1 MTNYELVIKQVE
13 EVITLINPEG
23 KSVINEEDMK
33 TFCFNHTINDSDI
46 EVYVNIFE
54 EFEYYR
60 LAIHLPYI
68 VPENKRIEI
77 AQYLFDQNEF
87 LSYGTFLFSF
97 ETGRIVLK
105 SDVQFQNIDLEE
117 FSDYFANNL
126 SDCIDLLNDVYP
138 ALMQLIYSSL
148 SPKFIKKRFIG
159 KQNVMYS

>member
-1 MTNYELVIKQVE
+1 MTKYELVIKQVE

-23 KSVINEEDMK
+23 KSVVNKEDMK
-33 TFCFNHTINDSDI
+33 TFCFDHTINDSTI

-60 LAIHLPYI
+60 LALHLPYI

-138 ALMQLIYSSL
+138 AIMQLIYSSL
-148 SPKFIKKRFIG
+148 SPKFIKKDSLG
-159 KQNVMYS
+159 NKM